1 MGAALPVSASGK
13 SALDVARECAQ
24 AAGRIL
30 CERFGP
36 RQAVRAK
43 GRRDFVT
50 EADVLAERETLRLL
64 AREFPGH
71 AVLSEETAGST
82 PAGDG
87 WAWVVDPLDGT
98 HNYSRGI
105 PHFCYS
111 IALCRDGRPL
121 LALTYAPLLGEEF
134 LAVAGQ
140 GCSVNGQPARV
151 SGAESVSQSLIGI
164 DLGYDDARASH
175 LLDTMR
181 SLWPDMMGFRLMGSA
196 ALGLAYAACG
206 RFDIYV
212 HHNLKPWDVAA
223 GILLVEE
230 AGGLILDRDG
240 GPARLDSQG
249 VIAGSPG
256 AVQDLMARAA
266 GRPWRT

>member
-1 MGAALPVSASGK
+1 MGAQLPTSTSGRTALE
-13 SALDVARECAQ
+13 VARECARR
-24 AAGRIL
+24 AGLIL
-30 CERFGP
+30 KERFGP
-36 RQAVRAK
+36 RQAVTAK

-64 AREFPGH
+64 AAEFPDH

-134 LAVAGQ
+134 LAVAGE
-140 GCSVNGQPARV
+140 GCLLNGQPARV
-151 SGAESVSQSLIGI
+151 SAAASVSQSLVGI
-164 DLGYDDARASH
+164 DLGYDDLRAAH

-206 RFDIYV
+206 RFDLYV

-230 AGGLILDRDG
+230 AGGLVLDRDG

-249 VIAGSPG
+249 VIAGAPG
-256 AVQDLMARAA
+256 AVRDLLQRAT
-266 GRPWRT
+266 GQPWR

>member
-1 MGAALPVSASGK
+1 MSVDLPIAASGRT
-13 SALDVARECAQ
+13 ALEVARECAR

-30 CERFGP
+30 TERFGP
-36 RQAVRAK
+36 RQEVTAK

-64 AREFPGH
+64 SAEFPDH
-71 AVLSEETAGST
+71 SVVSEETSAST
-82 PAGDG
+82 RPGEG
-87 WAWVVDPLDGT
+87 WTWLVDPLDGT

-111 IALCRDGRPL
+111 IALCWGGMPL

-134 LAVAGQ
+134 VAVAGQ
-140 GCSVNGQPARV
+140 GCSLNGQRTTASRA
-151 SGAESVSQSLIGI
+151 GSVSEALIGI
-164 DLGYDDARASH
+164 DLGYDDVRAAH

-196 ALGLAYAACG
+196 ALGLAYVACG
-206 RFDIYV
+206 RFDLYV

-223 GILLVEE
+223 GILLVRE
-230 AGGLILDRDG
+230 AGGIIVDRDG

-249 VIAGSPG
+249 VIAGAEG
-256 AVQDLMARAA
+256 AVEDLLLRA
-266 GRPWRT
+266 GRRPWR

>member
-1 MGAALPVSASGK
+1 MAVQLPLATSGRTALE
-13 SALDVARECAQ
+13 VARECARV
-24 AAGRIL
+24 AGRIL
-30 CERFGP
+30 SERFGP
-36 RQAVRAK
+36 RQQVTAK

-64 AREFPGH
+64 SAEFPDH
-71 AVLSEETAGST
+71 AVLSEETANST
-82 PAGDG
+82 AAGDG
-87 WAWVVDPLDGT
+87 WTWVVDPLDGT
-98 HNYSRGI
+98 HNFSRGI

-140 GCSVNGQPARV
+140 GCSLNGQRASV
-151 SGAESVSQSLIGI
+151 SRAGSVSQSLIGI
-164 DLGYDDARASH
+164 DLGYDDLRAAH

-206 RFDIYV
+206 RFDLYV

-249 VIAGSPG
+249 VIAGAEG
-256 AVQDLMARAA
+256 AVRDLLQRAG
-266 GRPWRT
+266 GRPWRE

>member
-1 MGAALPVSASGK
+1 MAVQLPLAASGRT
-13 SALDVARECAQ
+13 ALQVAQECAQ

-30 CERFGP
+30 SQRFGP
-36 RQAVRAK
+36 RHQVVAK

-50 EADVLAERETLRLL
+50 EADVLAERETLRRL
-64 AREFPGH
+64 AQEFPRH
-71 AVLSEETAGST
+71 AVLSEETAGT
-82 PAGDG
+82 GDVAG

-111 IALCRDGRPL
+111 IALCHDGRPL

-134 LAVAGQ
+134 LALAGQ
-140 GCSVNGQPARV
+140 GCFLNGQRARV
-151 SGAESVSQSLIGI
+151 SGAGSVSQSLIGI
-164 DLGYDDARASH
+164 DLGYDDARAAH

-206 RFDIYV
+206 RFDLYL

-223 GILLVEE
+223 GILLVQE
-230 AGGLILDRDG
+230 AGGLIVDRDG
-240 GPARLDSQG
+240 GPAGLDSQG
-249 VIAGSPG
+249 VIAGAEG
-256 AVQDLMARAA
+256 AVRDLLQRAA
-266 GRPWRT
+266 GQPWRT